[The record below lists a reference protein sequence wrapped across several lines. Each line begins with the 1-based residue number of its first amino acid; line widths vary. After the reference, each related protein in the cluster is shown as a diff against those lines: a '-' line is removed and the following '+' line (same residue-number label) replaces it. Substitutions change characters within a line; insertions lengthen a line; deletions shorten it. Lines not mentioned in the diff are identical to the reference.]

1 VNYVAKSGTGT
12 IAAGKDNVVITV
24 LLYGNAP
31 PPSPLSFSIT
41 ISNANDASGPVTI
54 GTATGTGTVMTS

>member
-1 VNYVAKSGTGT
+1 VNYAAHSGTGT
-12 IAAGKDNVVITV
+12 IAAGKDSAVITV

-31 PPSPLSFSIT
+31 PPSPLTFTIT
-41 ISNANDASGPVTI
+41 ISNASDASGPVTI